1 MSCVRAA
8 AMACWGGFRAAANV
22 SARSDS
28 TWRIAKKDVAVNE
41 NSTRTTVSDR
51 NWRVAVND
59 PIAAARHANV
69 YRIAIINAMI
79 VVKTPRGSD
88 AFRALR
94 YSCLT

>member
-1 MSCVRAA
+1 
-8 AMACWGGFRAAANV
+8 MACWGGFRAAANV

-51 NWRVAVND
+51 NWRVAAKE

-69 YRIAIINAMI
+69 
-79 VVKTPRGSD
+79 
-88 AFRALR
+88 
-94 YSCLT
+94 

>member
-1 MSCVRAA
+1 M
-8 AMACWGGFRAAANV
+8 
-22 SARSDS
+22 
-28 TWRIAKKDVAVNE
+28 
-41 NSTRTTVSDR
+41 STRLPTVSDR
-51 NWRVAVND
+51 NWRVAVNE

-69 YRIAIINAMI
+69 YRIAIIKAMI

>member
-1 MSCVRAA
+1 
-8 AMACWGGFRAAANV
+8 MACWGGFRAADNV

-51 NWRVAVND
+51 NWRVAAKE

-69 YRIAIINAMI
+69 YKIATISAMI
-79 VVKTPRGSD
+79 VVKTPRGSE
-88 AFRALR
+88 AFNALR
-94 YSCLT
+94 YSWRT

>member
-1 MSCVRAA
+1 
-8 AMACWGGFRAAANV
+8 MACWGGFRAADNV
-22 SARSDS
+22 SARSES
-28 TWRIAKKDVAVNE
+28 TWRIAKNDVAVRE

-51 NWRVAVND
+51 NWRVAAKE
-59 PIAAARHANV
+59 PIAAARQANV
-69 YRIAIINAMI
+69 YKIAIIRAMI

>member
-1 MSCVRAA
+1 
-8 AMACWGGFRAAANV
+8 MAKN
-22 SARSDS
+22 
-28 TWRIAKKDVAVNE
+28 DVAVSE

-51 NWRVAVND
+51 NWRVAAKE

-69 YRIAIINAMI
+69 YRMATMSAMI

>member
-1 MSCVRAA
+1 MSPHAGEDPLSLAFALTFAVLGALIAIYITWRVGAELLEK
-8 AMACWGGFRAAANV
+8 RRVAAN
-22 SARSDS
+22 
-28 TWRIAKKDVAVNE
+28 E
-41 NSTRTTVSDR
+41 
-51 NWRVAVND
+51 

-69 YRIAIINAMI
+69 YRMATMRAMI